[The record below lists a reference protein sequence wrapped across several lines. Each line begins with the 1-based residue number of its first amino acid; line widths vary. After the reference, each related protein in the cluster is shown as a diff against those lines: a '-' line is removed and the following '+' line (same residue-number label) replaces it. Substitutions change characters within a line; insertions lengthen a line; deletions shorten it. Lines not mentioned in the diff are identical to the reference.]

1 MNPYKILNTDSLFLI
16 NLLFQFMKFIKK
28 LSDGDLTVDG
38 NEVRNKDGSSVDAT
52 AESWSSEFTNQQV
65 CVAPSNN
72 IKLLFI
78 CCGLKH

>member
-72 IKLLFI
+72 IKLRFISLFAVD
-78 CCGLKH
+78 